1 MSMNKSDSD
10 HLLVATGISKSFGRV
25 EALAP
30 LRACEFFT
38 GWDPLKRLIS

>member
-25 EALAP
+25 EAVAP
-30 LRACEFFT
+30 L
-38 GWDPLKRLIS
+38 K